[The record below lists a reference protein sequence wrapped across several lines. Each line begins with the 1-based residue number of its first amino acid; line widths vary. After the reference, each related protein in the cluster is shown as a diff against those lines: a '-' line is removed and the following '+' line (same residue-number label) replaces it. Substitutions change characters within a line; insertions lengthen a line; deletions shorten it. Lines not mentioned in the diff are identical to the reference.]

1 MKFNEMSSKEDLANV
16 LEVPVKFL
24 NYILYGRRVE
34 NCYDTFLIPKKS
46 GGHRVIN
53 APKEPLKSLQKKLS
67 KKLWEYELFLRNKN
81 HKVNTISHA
90 FEPKYD
96 YTHPNGEVSM
106 VKKTIISNAKV
117 HRNKKYVLNVD
128 LEDFFGSFHFGRV
141 KGFFERNKNYELPT
155 EVSLLLAQLTC
166 YQGELPQGAPTSPI
180 LTNMIC
186 QILDFRLS
194 KLAKLYKLN
203 YTRYADDLTFSTN
216 DKKFLLHYDDFF
228 EKLNSEIIK
237 AGFSL
242 NEKKTRLQYRQS
254 RQSVTGLTVNQKIS
268 VPREYYKLTKAM
280 AHRLY
285 QGKEMILDR
294 QEVTIN
300 VLSGRFAFIDQI
312 DIENNKLDGKKHG
325 YSTLNA
331 REKEYQ
337 KFLFYKTFFAHSK
350 PLLVTEGKTDEQHI
364 KAALK
369 SFYEKEPEKYMSLV
383 GKTVKDGKE
392 VWEFKVRFLR
402 RTKKLHYLLNIS
414 QDGGDALR
422 VIADYYKNKTYNSK
436 SSYPN
441 YFAFFTKLSPS
452 TVSAP
457 VILIPDN
464 EPSKVDANGKAQNS
478 PLKSL
483 FPDKKEL
490 EKFAQNGHSLCLKD
504 NIYVV
509 SFELPVGMTNA
520 EIEDLYDP
528 KLLNTEIDGRR
539 FDRTDKN
546 GGYSK
551 AIFADYIGAHYKD
564 INFENF
570 RGLIDNIVNIISEYR
585 MLEIMHQSSKTSY
598 D

>member
-1 MKFNEMSSKEDLANV
+1 MKFNEMSSKADLANV
-16 LEVPVKFL
+16 LGVSVKFL
-24 NYILYGRRVE
+24 NYILYGRGAE
-34 NCYDTFLIPKKS
+34 NCYETFSIPKKS
-46 GGHRVIN
+46 GGQRVIN
-53 APKEPLKSLQKKLS
+53 APQEPLKSLQKKLS

-242 NEKKTRLQYRQS
+242 NDKKTRLQYRQS

-285 QGKEMILDR
+285 QGKEMTLDG
-294 QEVTIN
+294 QEVSIN
-300 VLSGRFAFIDQI
+300 VLNGRFAFMDQI
-312 DIENNKLDGKKHG
+312 DSENNKIDGNTHNHAN
-325 YSTLNA
+325 LNA
-331 REKEYQ
+331 REKEYK

-350 PLLVTEGKTDEQHI
+350 PLLVTEGKTDEKHI

-369 SFYEKEPEKYMSLV
+369 SFYEKEPQKYRLLVEK
-383 GKTVKDGKE
+383 TDKDGKE
-392 VWEFKVRFLR
+392 IWDFKVAFLR
-402 RTKKLHYLLNIS
+402 RTKKLHYFLNIG
-414 QDGGDALR
+414 QEGGDALK
-422 VIADYYKNKTYNSK
+422 VVAEYYKDKHYDSKNSR
-436 SSYPN
+436 PN
-441 YFAFFTKLSPS
+441 YFAFFKGLSPS
-452 TVSAP
+452 FIPTP
-457 VILIPDN
+457 VVLIPDN
-464 EPSKVDANGKAQNS
+464 EPSKTDKNDKKATS
-478 PLKSL
+478 PLKAL
-483 FPDKKEL
+483 FYGNEKKLKE
-490 EKFAQNGHSLCLKD
+490 FAQNGQLSCLKD
-504 NIYVV
+504 NLHVT
-509 SFELPVGMTNA
+509 SFELPRGMTNA
-520 EIEDLYDP
+520 EIEDLYDDQ
-528 KLLNTEIDGRR
+528 LLNIEIDGRK
-539 FDRTDKN
+539 FDRKGEN

-551 AIFADYIGAHYKD
+551 AAFADYVSQHYRE
-564 INFENF
+564 INFGNF
-570 RGLIDNIVNIISEYR
+570 ESLLDNI
-585 MLEIMHQSSKTSY
+585 QSIVSKY
-598 D
+598 NK